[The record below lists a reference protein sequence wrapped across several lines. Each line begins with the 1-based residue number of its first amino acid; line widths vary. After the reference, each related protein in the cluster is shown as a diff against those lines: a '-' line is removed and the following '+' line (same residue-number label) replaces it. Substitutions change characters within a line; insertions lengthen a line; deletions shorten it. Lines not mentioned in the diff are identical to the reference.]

1 MGFPPAVWADP
12 EDPVFVPGDWNELEL
27 GQPIRVTVGGST
39 IAGEFVRHYASPARV
54 DIVPAGA
61 DSPVTIEVS
70 SGWSLFVVF
79 DPDSLI
85 PTMPGLYLDKDGDV
99 WRLSRRGNWVP
110 AFDSGNL
117 AGDQNNSGY
126 GGPKQAIL
134 KDLRASLRK
143 RTPFRRL
150 EVRADTVAA
159 TLAAL
164 NSIAG
169 EIPTA
174 DAVVAV
180 LERDD
185 LPVMDYGF

>member
-1 MGFPPAVWADP
+1 MNTRTNF
-12 EDPVFVPGDWNELEL
+12 EDLIYVPGDWNDLVR
-27 GQPIRVTVGGST
+27 GQPIRLTVGDST
-39 IAGEFVRHYASPARV
+39 IAGEFLHLHKHPARA

-61 DSPVTIEVS
+61 DAPLMIEVS

-85 PTMPGLYLDKDGDV
+85 PTTPGLYLDKDGDV

-110 AFDSGNL
+110 AFDSGHL
-117 AGDQNNSGY
+117 AGDENSSGY

-159 TLAAL
+159 TFAAVNASADRTATVETVIAAL
-164 NSIAG
+164 
-169 EIPTA
+169 EQ
-174 DAVVAV
+174 
-180 LERDD
+180 DD
-185 LPVMDYGF
+185 LPVMNF